1 MTNLTEKK
9 PQKKWFKE
17 GDKEPVMML
26 MVMMKKL
33 KEKIDLISQA
43 GVLRW
48 TSRSICLVDPF
59 KCHSLDE
66 GDDDDHEKYLMTIGE

>member
-1 MTNLTEKK
+1 
-9 PQKKWFKE
+9 
-17 GDKEPVMML
+17 ML
-26 MVMMKKL
+26 MVMMKKF

-48 TSRSICLVDPF
+48 TSRSICLLDPF

-66 GDDDDHEKYLMTIGE
+66 DDDDDHEKYLMTIGE